1 MKLFVNEKV
10 VAGVVAEKVTTP
22 SMGWQSAG
30 ELGTAPVSVSAV
42 VDPSAAVTDPGNE
55 NFKPKNRAELKTA
68 LSAMVDGLSDDCA
81 SNIFD
86 AMKDVIDDMAEED
99 KKMKDEKKVEETI
112 RRAVR
117 KMLRE
122 AAGAYKD
129 TGMSYSGPMTGSGV
143 RPGYE
148 ECEACE
154 GEGIVAGGKDCK
166 ACKGT
171 GAIKSTK
178 RGYQMADAESG
189 EASFEE
195 IAKELGYAGAP
206 GARQAVQ
213 RALEKAKFTATMD
226 PDELE
231 ILTLTAMN
239 DYIQFLQKSGELT
252 AADVQLMKDHPNIVS
267 GLDGFREFLDGAL
280 KKARKPEQKVI
291 NPVK

>member
-1 MKLFVNEKV
+1 MKLSVNEAAV
-10 VAGVVAEKVTTP
+10 ERVISEKVTTP

-30 ELGTAPVSVSAV
+30 ELGSSPVSVSAV

-68 LSAMVDGLSDDCA
+68 LSAMIDNLSDDCA
-81 SNIFD
+81 ENIFD
-86 AMKDVIDDMAEED
+86 AMKKSIEGMAEED
-99 KKMKDEKKVEETI
+99 KDMKQNEKVEETI

-117 KMLRE
+117 KMLKE

-143 RPGYE
+143 RAGYE

-178 RGYQMADAESG
+178 RGYQMAEDD
-189 EASFEE
+189 EATFDEM
-195 IAKELGYAGAP
+195 AKELGYSGAP

-213 RALEKAKFTATMD
+213 RALEKARFTATMD

-239 DYIQFLQKSGELT
+239 DYIQYLQKSGELT

-267 GLDGFREFLDGAL
+267 GLDGFREFLDDVI
-280 KKARKPEQKVI
+280 KKARKPDQKVI
-291 NPVK
+291 NPAK